1 MPSTGDEVMLC
12 IAQGAW
18 AKGRVMAVPKSHK
31 WSQYANALRNDPPS
45 GIWKL
50 APAEREAVGITEE
63 GSGGAA
69 AAAASAAPAGVPA
82 AGNARAAARTTGR
95 ARKAPESYDAS
106 KTSTE
111 YTRELRVKE
120 NDDEERRRAWRVV
133 EMGDGGDEKI
143 ALLSE
148 ETKWSRWVFLWAV
161 SYTHLTL
168 PTTPYV

>member
-1 MPSTGDEVMLC
+1 MLC

-82 AGNARAAARTTGR
+82 AGNARGGADDGARAEG
-95 ARKAPESYDAS
+95 A
-106 KTSTE
+106 
-111 YTRELRVKE
+111 
-120 NDDEERRRAWRVV
+120 RVV
-133 EMGDGGDEKI
+133 
-143 ALLSE
+143 
-148 ETKWSRWVFLWAV
+148 
-161 SYTHLTL
+161 
-168 PTTPYV
+168 

>member
-1 MPSTGDEVMLC
+1 MLC

-63 GSGGAA
+63 GHATAA

-82 AGNARAAARTTGR
+82 AGTARAAARTTGR
-95 ARKAPESYDAS
+95 ARKAPSRM
-106 KTSTE
+106 T
-111 YTRELRVKE
+111 
-120 NDDEERRRAWRVV
+120 RRRRRRSTRASS
-133 EMGDGGDEKI
+133 
-143 ALLSE
+143 A
-148 ETKWSRWVFLWAV
+148 
-161 SYTHLTL
+161 
-168 PTTPYV
+168 